1 MSIKHIK
8 TSKRGYLMDIAVIKE
23 LKDKYVEKYKFLEET
38 NFAPSYSC
46 PEWELLDEIITDL
59 TKLIEQEVENT
70 I

>member
-1 MSIKHIK
+1 
-8 TSKRGYLMDIAVIKE
+8 MDIAVIKE

-46 PEWELLDEIITDL
+46 QECGLLDEIITDL
-59 TKLIEQEVENT
+59 TKLIEQEVEKT

>member
-1 MSIKHIK
+1 
-8 TSKRGYLMDIAVIKE
+8 MDIAVIKE

-38 NFAPSYSC
+38 NFAPNYSC